1 MLMLESRFNSSK
13 EDKEYRSQVLSL
25 NEALQYLKRK
35 KEVSGKAKENW
46 KIQARQNALL
56 NKTVGAFQFSAKNKD
71 GTEKVMTKAESKL
84 AQEMAL
90 KIAATLDDKTKKQN
104 KYVTYDLSITYER
117 VFWGFFEPPTYLT
130 SIYVRTYSPSIFC
143 LNRG

>member
-1 MLMLESRFNSSK
+1 MLKSRYNSSK
-13 EDKEYRSQVLSL
+13 EDKEWRSQVLSL

-104 KYVTYDLSITYER
+104 KYVTYDLSITY
-117 VFWGFFEPPTYLT
+117 VLLGAK
-130 SIYVRTYSPSIFC
+130 
-143 LNRG
+143 

>member
-1 MLMLESRFNSSK
+1 MFQSRYNSSK
-13 EDKEYRSQVLSL
+13 EDKEWRSQVLSL
-25 NEALQYLKRK
+25 NEALQYLKLK

-90 KIAATLDDKTKKQN
+90 KIAATIDDKTKKQN
-104 KYVTYDLSITYER
+104 KYVTYDLSITYVR
-117 VFWGFFEPPTYLT
+117 TFWGFFEPPT
-130 SIYVRTYSPSIFC
+130 
-143 LNRG
+143 

>member
-1 MLMLESRFNSSK
+1 MFQSRYNSSK
-13 EDKEYRSQVLSL
+13 EDKEWRSQVLSL

-56 NKTVGAFQFSAKNKD
+56 NKTVGAFQFSPKNKD

-104 KYVTYDLSITYER
+104 KYVKNI
-117 VFWGFFEPPTYLT
+117 FFPAFLFDFEKDCWSYILA
-130 SIYVRTYSPSIFC
+130 
-143 LNRG
+143 LGEE

>member
-1 MLMLESRFNSSK
+1 MLMLESRYNSSK

-56 NKTVGAFQFSAKNKD
+56 NKTVGAFQLSAKNKD

-104 KYVTYDLSITYER
+104 KYVKNIFLLLFKREKASARASSDRFSLSLSFLVY
-117 VFWGFFEPPTYLT
+117 P
-130 SIYVRTYSPSIFC
+130 
-143 LNRG
+143 